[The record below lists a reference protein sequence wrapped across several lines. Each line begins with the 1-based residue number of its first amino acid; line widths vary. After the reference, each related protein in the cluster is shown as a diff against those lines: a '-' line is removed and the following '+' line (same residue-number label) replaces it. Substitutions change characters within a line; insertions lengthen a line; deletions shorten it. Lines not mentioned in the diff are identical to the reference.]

1 MTEEVGVA
9 GFIDVE
15 TTGLDPLEHEV
26 VEFSMAIFRFN
37 RETGEILETIDEYTG
52 QREPGR
58 SIPRAASEIHGLTKR
73 NLKGKAL
80 DQGHI
85 DELAEMCEFLIA
97 HNAQFDRNFVHMNKF
112 YWYCSMRGINWKGHG
127 YKSMALQKLLK
138 GHDIDPGDAHR
149 AGSDVRAAIELL
161 SRKSKSDV
169 YYFKELLDHGPSYE
183 PFAHFPATREVA
195 ASRDPRVIVSTH
207 YEETIIPGLTLRLE
221 SYQRAPV
228 HDMAERAPLDTPPQS
243 LSSDEASTISPATVT
258 HDEPLT
264 ERAHPSIADIVM
276 PLGHQDDAGQ
286 AKDEKHSWEPPAWK
300 IDGVGKIFLIIM
312 LGLLFIMV
320 LSEYM

>member
-1 MTEEVGVA
+1 MPKQVGLA
-9 GFIDVE
+9 GFVDVE

-80 DQGHI
+80 DQGRI
-85 DELAEMCEFLIA
+85 DELAEMCEFLVA

-138 GHDIDPGDAHR
+138 GHGIDPGDAHR

-207 YEETIIPGLTLRLE
+207 YEETLAPGLTMRLE
-221 SYQRAPV
+221 SYR
-228 HDMAERAPLDTPPQS
+228 R
-243 LSSDEASTISPATVT
+243 SSDRDASTQMSPDLPSHTHSPQEATDT
-258 HDEPLT
+258 LFAAT
-264 ERAHPSIADIVM
+264 
-276 PLGHQDDAGQ
+276 HQDELPTEVRSGRLQ
-286 AKDEKHSWEPPAWK
+286 TKHSGALQDTNSPIRWK
-300 IDGVGKIFLIIM
+300 RRINRWAAVAIVIAVYVMIMALI
-312 LGLLFIMV
+312 LRLL
-320 LSEYM
+320 